1 MTQIVPV
8 VVALARHI
16 RTRYLPEP
24 CASPSRAAKTMSVSI
39 VAPPVRAA
47 ARPATPA
54 PRERAPRVAQRDPSS
69 SSSFS
74 RLGPSVVHAC
84 RRLSVTSPYDHRPS
98 SVHLRVACRAA
109 LSGGG
114 SGGGGGDDDS
124 LGERWRAMWLRAE
137 AEQQWPAL
145 KSLARWYG
153 DNPLLSLA
161 LSLGGTFALASVLG
175 TLIFQAAFSVLFFA
189 LPLAFFSAATAS
201 FALLFGFGVVV
212 PAVGFALFTTGATA
226 FATLGTIV
234 AFAVSFV
241 VGSKLVDVFLSPAAD
256 SESLALAADDA
267 NDEDGDFARRAR
279 AEDDV
284 MADFDRR
291 LLGDPRGW
299 SPADVR
305 RWLEAENLGEWGDA
319 FETNEVDGETLLG
332 LTTRDMADEIGVA
345 SLPARRKLAL
355 AIEKLGGGSA
365 GIDEGGE

>member
-1 MTQIVPV
+1 M
-8 VVALARHI
+8 
-16 RTRYLPEP
+16 
-24 CASPSRAAKTMSVSI
+24 
-39 VAPPVRAA
+39 
-47 ARPATPA
+47 
-54 PRERAPRVAQRDPSS
+54 
-69 SSSFS
+69 
-74 RLGPSVVHAC
+74 VHAR
-84 RRLSVTSPYDHRPS
+84 RRLLVTSPYDHDPS
-98 SVHLRVACRAA
+98 SVHRRVACRAA

-114 SGGGGGDDDS
+114 GGDGGGGGGDS

-175 TLIFQAAFSVLFFA
+175 ALIFQAAVSVLFFA
-189 LPLAFFSAATAS
+189 LPLALFSAATAS

-212 PAVGFALFTTGATA
+212 PAVGFALFATGATA

-234 AFAVSFV
+234 AFAVSFF
-241 VGSKLVDVFLSPAAD
+241 VGSKLVDVFFLSPAAD

-267 NDEDGDFARRAR
+267 NDEDGGFARRAR
-279 AEDDV
+279 ADDVV

-305 RWLEAENLGEWGDA
+305 RWLEAEGLGEWGDA
-319 FETNEVDGETLLG
+319 FEANEVDGETLLG
-332 LTTRDMADEIGVA
+332 LTTREMADEIGVA

-355 AIEKLGGGSA
+355 AIERLGGSA
-365 GIDEGGE
+365 

>member
-1 MTQIVPV
+1 MS
-8 VVALARHI
+8 
-16 RTRYLPEP
+16 
-24 CASPSRAAKTMSVSI
+24 ASIIAA
-39 VAPPVRAA
+39 PVRAA
-47 ARPATPA
+47 ARPATSA
-54 PRERAPRVAQRDPSS
+54 PRERAPRVARERDPSS
-69 SSSFS
+69 SS
-74 RLGPSVVHAC
+74 RLRRSVVHAR
-84 RRLSVTSPYDHRPS
+84 RRLLVTSPYDHDPS
-98 SVHLRVACRAA
+98 SVHRRVACRAA

-114 SGGGGGDDDS
+114 GGDGGGGGGDS

-175 TLIFQAAFSVLFFA
+175 ALIFQAAVSVLFFA
-189 LPLAFFSAATAS
+189 LPLALFSAATAS

-212 PAVGFALFTTGATA
+212 PAVGFALFATGATA

-234 AFAVSFV
+234 AFAVSFF
-241 VGSKLVDVFLSPAAD
+241 VGSKLVDVFFLSPAAD

-267 NDEDGDFARRAR
+267 NDEDGGFARRAR
-279 AEDDV
+279 ADDVV

-305 RWLEAENLGEWGDA
+305 RWLEAEGLGEWGDA
-319 FETNEVDGETLLG
+319 FEANEVDGETLLG
-332 LTTRDMADEIGVA
+332 LTTREMADEIGVA

-355 AIEKLGGGSA
+355 AIERLGGSA
-365 GIDEGGE
+365 